1 MKLIWLTDI
10 HLNFLTL
17 ENRMEFYQKVV
28 AASGD
33 KILISG
39 DIPEAPSVSE
49 ILKEMAKTIQKP
61 IYFVLGN
68 HDYYRGK
75 IDSLRKEIHKL
86 IKNEPLGLLR
96 PIPPI
101 LHPNNEPQNRFYK
114 NPVKSRVLDMRIFG
128 SDVRI

>member
-17 ENRMEFYQKVV
+17 ENRMEFYQKVI

-39 DIPEAPSVSE
+39 DIAEAPSVSE

-68 HDYYRGK
+68 HELLVLQQLFCK
-75 IDSLRKEIHKL
+75 FKL
-86 IKNEPLGLLR
+86 A
-96 PIPPI
+96 
-101 LHPNNEPQNRFYK
+101 Y
-114 NPVKSRVLDMRIFG
+114 
-128 SDVRI
+128 